1 MRDLNIHNTNA
12 VYILYF
18 CDILSFSNSISV
30 NLYFNK
36 IIKVSIVIYLDIYT
50 YLGISVY
57 MKATLKNL

>member
-1 MRDLNIHNTNA
+1 MRDLNIHNTST

-30 NLYFNK
+30 KLYFNK
-36 IIKVSIVIYLDIYT
+36 TIKVSIVIYLDIYT

-57 MKATLKNL
+57 MKATLKNF